1 MKKATQS
8 KIAPQSDN
16 TVSIRLQK
24 LFIAASLLVYV
35 FATLIQIKSAVD
47 IIRYSSAI
55 PSLLWWTLFPI
66 ITPLLFFA
74 TAYLVNPRKR
84 FDTTPIFEN
93 MLLAVI
99 GLGLFAIID
108 AVVQQIVG
116 PFSNP
121 HSSVIGYF
129 VVDILVG
136 AICLILFGIGGH
148 FLLRPWTG
156 TGIGRGKKTVKA

>member
-1 MKKATQS
+1 MKKATQA
-8 KIAPQSDN
+8 KKAPQYDN
-16 TVSIRLQK
+16 TVSVRLQK

-35 FATLIQIKSAVD
+35 FAALIQIKSAVD

-74 TAYLVNPRKR
+74 MAYLVNPRKS
-84 FDTTPIFEN
+84 FDTTPLFEN
-93 MLLAVI
+93 ILLAVV

-136 AICLILFGIGGH
+136 AICLILFGLGGH

-156 TGIGRGKKTVKA
+156 TGVGRGKKTVKA